1 MAEVLVYTRQ
11 MCGFCSRAKR
21 LLKDKGVT
29 FKEIDATF
37 DAGKRAEMVE
47 KSGGGRTFPQ
57 ILINERPIGGCDDLV
72 ALDQR
77 GDLDA
82 LLGVDTNSC

>member
-11 MCGFCSRAKR
+11 MCGFCSQAKR
-21 LLKDKGVT
+21 LLKEKGVV

-37 DAGKRAEMVE
+37 DPGKRAEMVE
-47 KSGGGRTFPQ
+47 KSRGGRTFPQ
-57 ILINERPIGGCDDLV
+57 IFIDDRPIGGCDDLF

-77 GDLDA
+77 GELDA
-82 LLGVDTNSC
+82 LLGAK

>member
-11 MCGFCSRAKR
+11 MCGFCSQAKR
-21 LLKDKGVT
+21 LLKEKGVT

-37 DAGKRAEMVE
+37 DPGKRAEMVE
-47 KSGGGRTFPQ
+47 KSRGGRTFPQ
-57 ILINERPIGGCDDLV
+57 IFIDDRPIGGCDDLF

-77 GDLDA
+77 GDLDV
-82 LLGVDTNSC
+82 LLGAK

>member
-1 MAEVLVYTRQ
+1 MAEVLIYTRQ

-21 LLKDKGVT
+21 LLQERGAD

-37 DAGKRAEMVE
+37 DPAKRAEMVE

-57 ILINERPIGGCDDLV
+57 IFINDQHIGGCDDLV
-72 ALDQR
+72 ALDHR
-77 GDLDA
+77 GELA
-82 LLGVDTNSC
+82 QMLRA